1 MPLYITATA
10 EGSWFRFTHNGQTCY
25 VHSSRTQTSSPPIT
39 GYASIEMN
47 VRSAP
52 NGAVIGRIS
61 RGEKVVGTLEGN
73 WARYTYNGTTGYVY
87 AALLQKEPIQQNLY
101 IKGQTNI
108 RTSPTGTVVEFLE
121 LPLYITATAEGSWF
135 RFTHNG
141 QTCYVHSSRTQT
153 SSPPIT
159 GYASIEMNV
168 RSAPNGAVIGRI
180 SRGEKVVGTLE
191 GNWARYT
198 YNGTTGYVYAA
209 LLQKESLG
217 FFTTSDGSVYA
228 NPGETVTL
236 QHKGLAN
243 QRHFISVI
251 SPRGN
256 KLTAQGLVPKYS
268 DSSGIVTWTWLVGT
282 NTYPGEGKIII
293 NDPNG
298 NIITT
303 MKYVVK

>member
-1 MPLYITATA
+1 MPLYVTATA
-10 EGSWFRFTHNGQTCY
+10 EGSWFRFTLNGQTCY
-25 VHSSRTQTSSPPIT
+25 VHSSRTQISSPPIT

-73 WARYTYNGTTGYVY
+73 W
-87 AALLQKEPIQQNLY
+87 
-101 IKGQTNI
+101 
-108 RTSPTGTVVEFLE
+108 
-121 LPLYITATAEGSWF
+121 
-135 RFTHNG
+135 
-141 QTCYVHSSRTQT
+141 
-153 SSPPIT
+153 
-159 GYASIEMNV
+159 V
-168 RSAPNGAVIGRI
+168 RH
-180 SRGEKVVGTLE
+180 
-191 GNWARYT
+191 T

-217 FFTTSDGSVYA
+217 SFITSDGSVYA

-236 QHKGLAN
+236 QHKGLAY
-243 QRHFISVI
+243 QRYFISVI